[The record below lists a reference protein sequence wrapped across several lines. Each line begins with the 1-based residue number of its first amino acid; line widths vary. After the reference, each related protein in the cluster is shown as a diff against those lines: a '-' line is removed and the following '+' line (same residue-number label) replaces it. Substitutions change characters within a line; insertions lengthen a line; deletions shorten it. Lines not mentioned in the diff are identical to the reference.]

1 MNSVRYKTKK
11 AESNPKNFNKSQ
23 MNLAHE
29 TDSTGGKKFS
39 KLQKVQINQALLSN
53 KTATSYAFDETRYP
67 ITSLNQQ

>member
-1 MNSVRYKTKK
+1 
-11 AESNPKNFNKSQ
+11 

-53 KTATSYAFDETRYP
+53 KAATSYAFEETRYP
-67 ITSLNQQ
+67 ITSLN